1 MKIHYHPASTTSRPL
16 MLFAAEEGLDAQ
28 FVLVD
33 ILTGEHMREPYSQLN
48 PNELVP
54 ALVDGD
60 FMLTESSAILKYLAD
75 KTGSAAY
82 PKDLQ
87 QRAKVNEMMDWINTQ
102 VCRDM
107 AYGFVYPQIFPGH
120 KRENDTVQAANLAWA
135 RERARKWL
143 KVLDERLIGPDRSFL
158 CGDAIT
164 IADYFGASFV
174 ALGEVTRCDYSAY
187 PNVSRWLGNMKRLKS
202 WDKVFET
209 IDGFAASLKEQ
220 SFEPL

>member
-87 QRAKVNEMMDWINTQ
+87 QRARVNEMMDWINTQ

-143 KVLDERLIGPDRSFL
+143 KVLDERLIGPDKPFL